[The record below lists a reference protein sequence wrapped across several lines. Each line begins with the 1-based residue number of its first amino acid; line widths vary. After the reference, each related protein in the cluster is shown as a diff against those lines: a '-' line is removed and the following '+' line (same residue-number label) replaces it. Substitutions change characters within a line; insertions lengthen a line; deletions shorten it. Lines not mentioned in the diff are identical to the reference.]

1 MGLSNAVI
9 QTCSNDELLLGI
21 RPEHLK
27 IAAQGS
33 HAIEGIVKFLE
44 PTGADLFVTVLVGS
58 ESIVVR
64 CEPKTQLVVGSTVYL
79 GFDMENSHLFAS
91 DGWNLRTK
99 I

>member
-1 MGLSNAVI
+1 MGLSSAVI
-9 QTCSNDELLLGI
+9 ETCSNDELLLGI

-27 IAAQGS
+27 ITSQGS

-44 PTGADLFVTVLVGS
+44 PTGADLFVTVLVGT

-64 CEPKTQLVVGSTVYL
+64 CEPKIQLVVGSTVYL
-79 GFDMENSHLFAS
+79 GFDLGNSHLFAS

-99 I
+99 L